1 MFAISDSRLDSRD
14 SVVSAGLEV
23 VSIKVKVLIEGNPPA
38 SMLLMNIVSES
49 ASNKATVEP
58 GERGKG
64 IVLRS
69 L

>member
-23 VSIKVKVLIEGNPPA
+23 VSMKVNVRMEGNPPA
-38 SMLLMNIVSES
+38 SMLLMNMVSDS

-58 GERGKG
+58 GERG
-64 IVLRS
+64 
-69 L
+69 